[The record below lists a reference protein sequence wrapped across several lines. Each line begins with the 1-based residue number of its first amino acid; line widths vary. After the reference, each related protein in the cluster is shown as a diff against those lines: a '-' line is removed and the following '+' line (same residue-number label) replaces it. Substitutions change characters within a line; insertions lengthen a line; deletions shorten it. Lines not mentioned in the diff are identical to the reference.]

1 MPQER
6 ARHSTREGR
15 ILLGLTLIAF
25 GLRFFALA
33 RQSVWVDEAF
43 SIKYAAVF
51 GRFGWDQWFENLHG
65 PLHALLLHL
74 WSRLFGTGEAAL
86 RSLSALFGAATVP
99 LLYWAVRPRLDRAP
113 ALLAAGLLAVSP
125 FHLWY
130 SQEIRNY
137 ALLIFFVV
145 LSSGAYLHLPAGG
158 GRGALYTLANL
169 FGFLSNLAHLFAVMI
184 QAGYEWATQR
194 RIRRLA
200 LVSWGITAL
209 ALSPWIYRFW
219 VRHLEPSGALDL
231 APIEATERLRGE
243 TTAPWLGIPFTY
255 FVFSVGYS
263 LGPSLRELRQG
274 MGFELF
280 RPDLPLL
287 LAAMIGF
294 GGAVLLGGRAAWRLR
309 GEGRYWLLLAFLPTL
324 LTFLVALRNLKVFNP
339 RYAAAALPAYV
350 VLLALGL
357 LAPRRIVWRWLLA
370 LCILVPT
377 GVSLGRYFTDPRY
390 DKDDARAAA
399 AFLRSEAKPGELLFV
414 VGTDEPFERYHW
426 RGMRRGADGIRKAD
440 LGDWGMLTRAQQFAR
455 FDSLIAAHPRT
466 YVIVFR
472 AEAVD
477 PAGQWRRWMA
487 EQHPPERTR
496 EFTGIDVWVL
506 PRSDAGPQP

>member
-51 GRFGWDQWFENLHG
+51 GRFGWEQWFENLHG
-65 PLHALLLHL
+65 PLHAVLLHV
-74 WSRLFGTGEAAL
+74 WSRWFGSGEAAL

-99 LLYWAVRPRLDRAP
+99 LLYWAVRPRLASP
-113 ALLAAGLLAVSP
+113 QALLAAGLLAVSP

-145 LSSGAYLHLPAGG
+145 LSSGAYLRLPHAGG
-158 GRGALYTLANL
+158 RAILYTVANL
-169 FGFLSNLAHLFAVMI
+169 CGLLSNLAHLFTLLI
-184 QAGYEWATQR
+184 QGGYELATRR

-200 LVSWGITAL
+200 FVSWALTAL

-243 TTAPWLGIPFTY
+243 TTAPLLGIPFTY

-274 MGFELF
+274 TGFELF

-287 LAAMIGF
+287 LAAAFGF
-294 GGAVLLGGRAAWRLR
+294 GGAVLLGARAAWRLR
-309 GEGRYWLLLAFLPTL
+309 GEGRYWLFLAFLPTL

-357 LAPRRIVWRWLLA
+357 LAPRRAAWRWLLV
-370 LCILVPT
+370 LLLLVPT

-390 DKDDARAAA
+390 DKDDARSAA

-426 RGMRRGADGIRKAD
+426 RGIRRDPGGIKKAD
-440 LGDWGMLTRAQQFAR
+440 LGDWGALTRAEQFAR
-455 FDSLIAAHPRT
+455 FDSLNAVHPRT
-466 YVIVFR
+466 YVIFFR
-472 AEAVD
+472 SEAVD
-477 PAGQWRRWMA
+477 PAGEWRRWMA
-487 EQHPPERTR
+487 EQHPPERR
-496 EFTGIDVWVL
+496 RSFTGIDVWVL
-506 PRSDAGPQP
+506 PGSDAGPRP